1 MRLEGSMTALATPM
15 RDGGVDFDALG
26 TLIENQIAAGI
37 EALVAVGTTGESAT
51 LTPRE
56 HISVVEHTVKIAN
69 KRVPVIAGAG
79 ANSTDEAVDL
89 SKASADAGAQALLHV
104 TPYYNKP
111 TQEGLYRHFEKIAE
125 ATALPI
131 ILYNVPGR
139 TCCDMLPETV
149 DRLADIDT
157 IAAIKEATGDMRRA
171 GQIIARVGDRISVL
185 SGDDFSAFSLMAM
198 GGKGVISVV
207 SNVLPDRVARM
218 CAAAAAGDWDTARR
232 MHFATMPLAELL
244 FVESNPIPVKATL
257 ELLGVFGPEIRLP
270 LVPCSPQLRDRIQTQ
285 LESEGLL

>member
-1 MRLEGSMTALATPM
+1 MTALATPM